1 MEKNVGINNKRK
13 EYKMRQMKINSSFE
27 KDENNIDNKKTS
39 QNINVINGIDSNLDN
54 KNNYQNGITSDQKSK
69 KLLSKNSTNYP
80 IRAVKLVNNINSF
93 EPDVGN
99 NSYNY
104 KNRNENNA
112 QRDSKYESK
121 RNFYN
126 RNNSTNNITSKMVNS
141 NFNNNLENVIF
152 SNNNN
157 IMLIDKHVSYN
168 SERLDTRN
176 AIKINKLK
184 DEYIDFLQKEYEDKS
199 KNNFKLD
206 LNNKELL
213 KKCNELILDNRILN
227 EALNDKSSK
236 LNKMI
241 QENANMKKEYNK
253 SMANFRNMQQKVK
266 IYEDQLN
273 LFKNNNA
280 NNEKI
285 IRELKQ
291 QNEQANINLKK
302 VKSEYEEKLKKAEEK
317 YKNEIEENKKNLEA
331 LYNNK
336 IQGDDKNVKN
346 ENKIKSLM
354 EEIDLLKG
362 KNQEILKDLQSKEN
376 TIELMY
382 KDNQKLTNEINLKQG
397 KLDQSYKQI
406 NDLKII
412 IKHKESI
419 INAFKIKEMENER
432 IFSNKSNSCSFV
444 KFDNSEIINEN
455 LARLL
460 NENEE
465 NRMKLEVLNNRLKSI
480 DEIRKKYHN
489 LVKDNKTM
497 TLTSHY
503 SFNSKN
509 SANYSKDKL
518 NNSFY
523 SNSKNNKNINK
534 NNSQDEFDLKSE
546 TYIIN
551 KDFNQTVK
559 KPFYSSLSINTL
571 NNNTIKNKM
580 KNEDKLKNDKTIKTY
595 VIDTQR
601 DKNDQNINTHLLE
614 NDKNKMSITSDKFYP
629 ADNRNISFKGRNF
642 YKKNEN
648 KNKRLVR
655 QITFEGEETQ
665 KKKHKR
671 ELEEGERD
679 ELGGSEG
686 DIDEKKL
693 NTYRPKNLTFSGEEI
708 IYEQNTEQIIN
719 TTEGE
724 NNEAS
729 AFYLYGIDRNDIF
742 HTFDIKKKIW
752 LENRKIFNLRLDDK
766 SDSFKKDY
774 QYEGTLLYN
783 TLKGVYILTGENT
796 DTLYFF
802 NSKTNLISKL
812 CKFNSSHNNG
822 SIMYDDYDNCLYVL
836 GGKNITSCEY
846 YSFIDKKIYKLP
858 DLNIDRANSSFI
870 ISNNKIFGFFG
881 FSYEKEDYV
890 KTIEYIDCNK
900 KDRWI
905 ELENITL
912 LKNDIFFNVESVSTM
927 YYKQNM
933 NKILIYSGIQ
943 GEDEDFVTEYYLIYD
958 VKNNTM
964 DKINKW
970 DMNQYK
976 YMNQKWKDYEIK
988 DNDPKGFHFAKNSNF
1003 ILLPESCVPEGY
1015 SGDDIIDILID
1026 YKNNIH
1032 FIMQEKHK
1040 IDIYRGEI

>member
-13 EYKMRQMKINSSFE
+13 EYKMRQMKLNPSYE
-27 KDENNIDNKKTS
+27 KDENNIDNNKKS
-39 QNINVINGIDSNLDN
+39 QNINVINGIGSYVDN
-54 KNNYQNGITSDQKSK
+54 KNKYQNGITSDQNSK
-69 KLLSKNSTNYP
+69 KYLSKNSTNYQF
-80 IRAVKLVNNINSF
+80 RATKFNNNINSF
-93 EPDVGN
+93 EPDDGN
-99 NSYNY
+99 NNKSSNG
-104 KNRNENNA
+104 NNA

-126 RNNSTNNITSKMVNS
+126 RNNSMSNISNRMVNS

-157 IMLIDKHVSYN
+157 IMLIDKNVSYN

-206 LNNKELL
+206 LSNKELL

-236 LNKMI
+236 LNKLT
-241 QENANMKKEYNK
+241 EESANMKKEYNK
-253 SMANFRNMQQKVK
+253 SMANFRSLQQKVK

-273 LFKNNNA
+273 LFKTNNA

-291 QNEQANINLKK
+291 QNAQVNINLKN

-354 EEIDLLKG
+354 EEIGSLKE
-362 KNQEILKDLQSKEN
+362 KNKEMIKDLQSKES

-406 NDLKII
+406 NDLKVI

-419 INAFKIKEMENER
+419 INTFKMTEMENDR
-432 IFSNKSNSCSFV
+432 LFSNKSNSCSFV
-444 KFDNSEIINEN
+444 KFDNSEIISEN
-455 LARLL
+455 LTRLI

-465 NRMKLEVLNNRLKSI
+465 NRMKLEVLNNRIKSI

-497 TLTSHY
+497 TLTGHY
-503 SFNSKN
+503 SFNSRN
-509 SANYSKDKL
+509 SANHKKDKL
-518 NNSFY
+518 NNS
-523 SNSKNNKNINK
+523 KNNK
-534 NNSQDEFDLKSE
+534 NNSQDEIDLKSE
-546 TYIIN
+546 TYTIN
-551 KDFNQTVK
+551 KELNQTVK

-571 NNNTIKNKM
+571 NNSTIKSQM
-580 KNEDKLKNDKTIKTY
+580 KNDKTIKTY
-595 VIDTQR
+595 IIDTQN
-601 DKNDQNINTHLLE
+601 DKNEQKIKKNILE
-614 NDKNKMSITSDKFYP
+614 NDKTKMANTSDKFYP
-629 ADNRNISFKGRNF
+629 VDNRNISFKGRNF

-665 KKKHKR
+665 KKMHKR
-671 ELEEGERD
+671 ELEENERD
-679 ELGGSEG
+679 EFIDSVG
-686 DIDEKKL
+686 DFNEKKI
-693 NTYRPKNLTFSGEEI
+693 NTYRPKNLTFSGNEI
-708 IYEQNTEQIIN
+708 INEQNTEQLIN
-719 TTEGE
+719 TTKGE
-724 NNEAS
+724 NKEAS
-729 AFYLYGIDRNDIF
+729 SFYLYGIDRNDFF
-742 HTFDIKKKIW
+742 HIFDIKKKIW
-752 LENRKIFNLRLDDK
+752 LENKKVFNLLLDDR
-766 SDSFKKDY
+766 SDTFKKDY

-802 NSKTNLISKL
+802 NSKTNLISKI

-822 SIMYDDYDNCLYVL
+822 SLMYDDYDNCLYVL

-846 YSFIDKKIYKLP
+846 YSFNDKKIYNLP

-881 FSYEKEDYV
+881 FSYEKDDYV
-890 KTIEYIDCNK
+890 KTIEYIDYNK

-905 ELENITL
+905 ELDNITL
-912 LKNDIFFNVESVSTM
+912 IKNDIYLNVESVSTM

-943 GEDEDFVTEYYLIYD
+943 GEDEDFVTDYYLIYD
-958 VKNNTM
+958 VKNNTI
-964 DKINKW
+964 DKIRKW
-970 DMNQYK
+970 DICQYK
-976 YMNQKWKDYEIK
+976 YMGQMWKDYESK
-988 DNDPKGFHFAKNSNF
+988 DNDLKGFHFAKNSRF
-1003 ILLPESCVPEGY
+1003 ITIPQNCVPEGY
-1015 SGDDIIDILID
+1015 DEDDIIDVLID
-1026 YKNNIH
+1026 YKNNVH
-1032 FIMQEKHK
+1032 FITQEKQQ

>member
-13 EYKMRQMKINSSFE
+13 EYKMRQMKLNPSYE
-27 KDENNIDNKKTS
+27 KDENNIDNNKKS
-39 QNINVINGIDSNLDN
+39 QNINVINGIGSYVDN
-54 KNNYQNGITSDQKSK
+54 KNKYQNGITSDQNSK
-69 KLLSKNSTNYP
+69 KYLSKNSTNYQF
-80 IRAVKLVNNINSF
+80 RATKFNNNINSF
-93 EPDVGN
+93 EPDDGN
-99 NSYNY
+99 NNKSSNG
-104 KNRNENNA
+104 NNA

-126 RNNSTNNITSKMVNS
+126 RNNSMSNISNRMVNS

-157 IMLIDKHVSYN
+157 IMLIDKNVSYN

-206 LNNKELL
+206 LSNKELL

-236 LNKMI
+236 LNKLT
-241 QENANMKKEYNK
+241 EESANMKKEYNK
-253 SMANFRNMQQKVK
+253 SMANFRSLQQKVK

-273 LFKNNNA
+273 LFKTNNA

-291 QNEQANINLKK
+291 QNAQVNINLKN

-354 EEIDLLKG
+354 EEIGSLKE
-362 KNQEILKDLQSKEN
+362 KNKEMIKDLQSKES

-406 NDLKII
+406 NDLKVI

-419 INAFKIKEMENER
+419 INTFKMTEMENDR
-432 IFSNKSNSCSFV
+432 LFSNKSNSCSFV
-444 KFDNSEIINEN
+444 KFDNSEIISEN
-455 LARLL
+455 LTRLI

-465 NRMKLEVLNNRLKSI
+465 NRMKLEVLNNRIKSI

-497 TLTSHY
+497 TLTGHY
-503 SFNSKN
+503 SFNSRN
-509 SANYSKDKL
+509 SANHKKDKL
-518 NNSFY
+518 NNS
-523 SNSKNNKNINK
+523 KNNK
-534 NNSQDEFDLKSE
+534 NNSQDEIDLKSE
-546 TYIIN
+546 TYTIN
-551 KDFNQTVK
+551 KELNQTVK

-571 NNNTIKNKM
+571 NNSTIKSQM
-580 KNEDKLKNDKTIKTY
+580 KNDKTIKTY
-595 VIDTQR
+595 IIDTQN
-601 DKNDQNINTHLLE
+601 DKNEQKIKKNILE
-614 NDKNKMSITSDKFYP
+614 NDKTKMANTSDKFYP
-629 ADNRNISFKGRNF
+629 VDNRNISFKGRNF

-665 KKKHKR
+665 KKMHKR
-671 ELEEGERD
+671 ELEENERD
-679 ELGGSEG
+679 EFIDSVG
-686 DIDEKKL
+686 DFNEKKI
-693 NTYRPKNLTFSGEEI
+693 NTYRPKNLTFSGNEI
-708 IYEQNTEQIIN
+708 INEQNTEQLIN
-719 TTEGE
+719 TTKGE
-724 NNEAS
+724 NKEAS
-729 AFYLYGIDRNDIF
+729 SFYLYGIDRNDFF
-742 HTFDIKKKIW
+742 HIFDIKKKIW
-752 LENRKIFNLRLDDK
+752 LENKKVFNLLLDDR
-766 SDSFKKDY
+766 SDTFKKDY

-802 NSKTNLISKL
+802 NSKTNLISKI

-822 SIMYDDYDNCLYVL
+822 SLMYDDYDNCLYVL

-846 YSFIDKKIYKLP
+846 YSFNDKKIYNLP

-881 FSYEKEDYV
+881 FSYEKDDYV
-890 KTIEYIDCNK
+890 KTIEYIDYNK

-905 ELENITL
+905 ELDNITL
-912 LKNDIFFNVESVSTM
+912 IKNDIYLNVESVSTM

-943 GEDEDFVTEYYLIYD
+943 GEDEDFITEYYLIYD

-976 YMNQKWKDYEIK
+976 YMNQKWKEYEIK
-988 DNDPKGFHFAKNSNF
+988 DNDPKGFHFAKNSRF

-1026 YKNNIH
+1026 YKNNVH
-1032 FIMQEKHK
+1032 FIIQEKHK

>member
-1 MEKNVGINNKRK
+1 MGINNKRK
-13 EYKMRQMKINSSFE
+13 EYKMKQMKLNSSFE
-27 KDENNIDNKKTS
+27 KDENNNDNKKKS
-39 QNINVINGIDSNLDN
+39 QNISIINGIGLNLDN
-54 KNNYQNGITSDQKSK
+54 KNKYQNDITSDQKSK
-69 KLLSKNSTNYP
+69 KLLSKNIKNYP
-80 IRAVKLVNNINSF
+80 ITAVKLSNNINSF
-93 EPDVGN
+93 EPYDGN

-104 KNRNENNA
+104 KNGNGYNS

-126 RNNSTNNITSKMVNS
+126 RNNSMSNISSKMVNS

-157 IMLIDKHVSYN
+157 IMLIDKNVSYN

-199 KNNFKLD
+199 KNNVKLD
-206 LNNKELL
+206 LSNKELL

-236 LNKMI
+236 LNKMT
-241 QENANMKKEYNK
+241 QENANMKKEYNQA
-253 SMANFRNMQQKVK
+253 MTNFRNIQQKLK

-273 LFKNNNA
+273 LFKTNNT

-291 QNEQANINLKK
+291 QNEQVNINLKK
-302 VKSEYEEKLKKAEEK
+302 VKNEYEEKLKKAEEK
-317 YKNEIEENKKNLEA
+317 YKNEFEEYKKNMEV

-336 IQGDDKNVKN
+336 IKGDDKNVKN
-346 ENKIKSLM
+346 ENKIKSLK
-354 EEIDLLKG
+354 EEIDSLKE
-362 KNQEILKDLQSKEN
+362 KNQEIIKELQSKEN
-376 TIELMY
+376 TIKLMY

-406 NDLKII
+406 NDLKVI

-419 INAFKIKEMENER
+419 INTFKMKEMENER
-432 IFSNKSNSCSFV
+432 LFSNKSNSCSFV

-455 LARLL
+455 LTRLI

-489 LVKDNKTM
+489 LVKDNKTIN
-497 TLTSHY
+497 LTSHY
-503 SFNSKN
+503 SFNSRN
-509 SANYSKDKL
+509 SANYTKDKL
-518 NNSFY
+518 NSSSYN
-523 SNSKNNKNINK
+523 NSKNFKNINR
-534 NNSQDEFDLKSE
+534 NNSQDEIDLKNE
-546 TYIIN
+546 TYSIN
-551 KDFNQTVK
+551 KELNQTVK
-559 KPFYSSLSINTL
+559 KPFYNPLGRNTY
-571 NNNTIKNKM
+571 NNTIKSKM
-580 KNEDKLKNDKTIKTY
+580 KTEEKLKNDKIIKTY
-595 VIDTQR
+595 IIDTQGNNNGQ
-601 DKNDQNINTHLLE
+601 KINAYTLE
-614 NDKNKMSITSDKFYP
+614 NDKDKKSITSDRFYP
-629 ADNRNISFKGRNF
+629 VENRNIPFKGRNF
-642 YKKNEN
+642 YKRDEN

-665 KKKHKR
+665 KKMYKR
-671 ELEEGERD
+671 DLDEDEREKD
-679 ELGGSEG
+679 KLGSSEG
-686 DIDEKKL
+686 NIDERKIS
-693 NTYRPKNLTFSGEEI
+693 TYRPKNFTFSGEEI
-708 IYEQNTEQIIN
+708 IYEQNTEQMTN

-729 AFYLYGIDRNDIF
+729 LFYLYGIDRNDLF
-742 HTFDIKKKIW
+742 HIFDIKKKIW
-752 LENRKIFNLRLDDK
+752 LENKKIFNLRLDGK

-783 TLKGVYILTGENT
+783 TLRGVFILTGEKT

-802 NSKTNLISKL
+802 NSKSNLVSKI

-822 SIMYDDYDNCLYVL
+822 SIMYDDYDNCLYAL

-846 YSFIDKKIYKLP
+846 YSFLDKKIYNLP

-881 FSYEKEDYV
+881 FSYGKDDYV
-890 KTIEYIDCNK
+890 KTIEYIDYNK

-905 ELENITL
+905 ELDNITL
-912 LKNDIFFNVESVSTM
+912 LKKDIFLNVESVSTM

-943 GEDEDFVTEYYLIYD
+943 GIDEDFVTEYYLVYD

-970 DMNQYK
+970 DTNQYK
-976 YMNQKWKDYEIK
+976 YMNQKWNEYEIK
-988 DNDPKGFHFAKNSNF
+988 SNDPKGFHFAKNSRF
-1003 ILLPESCVPEGY
+1003 ILLPENCVPEGY
-1015 SGDDIIDILID
+1015 KGDDIIDILID

-1032 FIMQEKHK
+1032 FIIQEKQK